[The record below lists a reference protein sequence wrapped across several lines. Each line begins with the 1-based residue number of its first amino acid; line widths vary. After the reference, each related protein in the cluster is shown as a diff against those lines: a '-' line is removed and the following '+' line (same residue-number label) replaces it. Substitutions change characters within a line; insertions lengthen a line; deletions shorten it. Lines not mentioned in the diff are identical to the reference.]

1 MRGSQK
7 LAVVIG
13 AFGAAAAVALKR
25 HSHGPRAGRHVPG
38 GELMPDVGAYDFLSG
53 ITQGGLFRGISDD
66 VAVQAPPEA
75 RVLEVGCGPG
85 HLAIALTKR
94 HAFVVTGLDLDPAM
108 IDRAR
113 ANADR
118 SIDAGERRPT
128 FVVGDVASLPFDAGA
143 FDVVVSTFSM
153 HHWDDPSAGLAE
165 IGRVLRPGGRAL
177 IWDLRPGS
185 AIHLIVARHHD
196 LPDPAEHAAGSSL
209 TLISST
215 PWRWPLVFK
224 LSQRY
229 GFVRA
234 EDSAA

>member
-1 MRGSQK
+1 MGDPTRY
-7 LAVVIG
+7 
-13 AFGAAAAVALKR
+13 
-25 HSHGPRAGRHVPG
+25 
-38 GELMPDVGAYDFLSG
+38 DVLSRF
-53 ITQGGLFRGISDD
+53 TEAGLFRGISDD
-66 VAVQAPPEA
+66 VAGEAPPEA

-85 HLAIALTKR
+85 HLSIALTKR

-113 ANADR
+113 ANAER
-118 SIDAGERRPT
+118 SIAAGERHPT
-128 FVVGDVASLPFDAGA
+128 FVVGDVASLPFDVGA

-185 AIHLIVARHHD
+185 AIHLFIARHHD
-196 LPDPAEHAAGSSL
+196 LPDPVKHLEGSSL
-209 TLISST
+209 SLVSSR
-215 PWRWPLVFK
+215 PWRWPWVFK

-229 GFVRA
+229 EFVRA
-234 EDSAA
+234 GDSVT